1 MKQKILISLFVITLF
16 VVGLLNMF
24 FPSAA
29 TISELENRTLE
40 TIPAIT
46 KENFFSGE
54 FFSRVESYYSDH
66 FFKRE
71 TFVMFN
77 QSVNDYKGI
86 KGKDSVE
93 LITTVRRDE
102 FVDNSGESMSSEEV
116 IEEIPE
122 EVLIELTQ
130 EKKSRITTAND
141 LNQRVRNLAK
151 AELEFFTELKPI
163 QLEVIDN
170 DSAIEQLEITDNEDL
185 SGGMSNGF
193 LVVNDSCYE
202 LFGYS
207 EASCTFYADGI
218 NSFAEQL
225 PEGDKV
231 YSIVAPSHIEFISSE
246 KYRSMA
252 ESQADAINY
261 INGEF
266 SEKVTPINI
275 YNALASHSDDYIYFR
290 SDHHWTAR
298 GAYYAYTSFAK
309 TIGDKPYEL
318 EAFEKDEVEGFL
330 GTLYNRTLSKAVKA
344 NPDTVEIFKPF
355 VENTFNI
362 HTKGGSVIEYD
373 VINMYWENSSNKYM
387 VFLSG
392 DNPLSIIDTNLDNGK
407 KIMVFKDS
415 YGNAFVPFL
424 MNHYDEIYIIDPRHY
439 ENGALTLAKENDI
452 HEFLFLN
459 YSKVIAGNTGFAK
472 NIYKVSY

>member
-1 MKQKILISLFVITLF
+1 MKQRILISLFVVTLF
-16 VVGLLNMF
+16 VVGFINAF
-24 FPSAA
+24 YPSAA

-40 TIPAIT
+40 TIPEVT

-54 FFSRVESYYSDH
+54 FFSRVEGYYSDH
-66 FFKRE
+66 FFNRE
-71 TFVMFN
+71 QFVLFN
-77 QSVNDYKGI
+77 QTVNEYKGI

-93 LITTVRRDE
+93 LITTVARDE
-102 FVDNSGESMSSEEV
+102 FADELEEEVAEDIVAELEEEV
-116 IEEIPE
+116 I
-122 EVLIELTQ
+122 IELRQ
-130 EKKSRITTAND
+130 AKKTRITTAND

-151 AELEFFTELKPI
+151 AELEFFTDLEPI
-163 QLEVIDN
+163 QVDVIDN
-170 DSAIEQLEITDNEDL
+170 ESALEQLEITDNGDL

-207 EASCTFYADGI
+207 ENSCTFYADGI
-218 NSFAEQL
+218 SGFADQL

-231 YSIVAPSHIEFISSE
+231 YSMVVPSHIEFIGSE

-252 ESQADAINY
+252 ESQADAINF
-261 INGEF
+261 INSEF
-266 SEKVTPINI
+266 SERVTPVNI
-275 YNALASHSDDYIYFR
+275 YSALGAHADEYIYFR

-318 EAFEKDEVEGFL
+318 DAFEKDEVPGFL
-330 GTLYNRTLSKAVKA
+330 GTLYNKTLSKAVKA

-355 VENTFNI
+355 VENTFKI
-362 HTKGGSVIEYD
+362 HTKGGSVVDYD
-373 VINMYWENSSNKYM
+373 VINMYWKNSSNKYM

-392 DNPLSIIDTNLDNGK
+392 DNPLSIIDTELDNGK

-415 YGNAFVPFL
+415 YGNAFVPYL

-439 ENGALTLAKENDI
+439 NSGALTLAAENDI

-459 YSKVIAGNTGFAK
+459 YSVVIAGHTGFAK